1 MKYYLKLLFQLI
13 LSPRNGWE
21 DIDKAV
27 LGEKARLTPSRL
39 LTSGF
44 YPLIAITALSVFMQ
58 AILKSHVVFI
68 TLFMRAIITFVIYF
82 ISYFFSNFV
91 MSVAIEPMVEGEYDE
106 FRCQTFSLFTLGM
119 LAVISIIINCL
130 PITPLV
136 LFFLP
141 CYVALVQWKGC
152 EFMHIRK
159 DRIGQFMMLAI
170 LGVLLPP
177 YIFYFVFS
185 LIF

>member
-1 MKYYLKLLFQLI
+1 MKYYLQYLFQLI

-21 DIDKAV
+21 DI
-27 LGEKARLTPSRL
+27 EKATGGEGSRLTPTRL
-39 LTSGF
+39 AAEGY
-44 YPLIAITALSVFMQ
+44 YPLIAIAAASVYTQALF
-58 AILKSHVVFI
+58 KHHVVFLS
-68 TLFMRAIITFVIYF
+68 LFMDMIITFVVYF
-82 ISYFFSNFV
+82 ISYFFSIFV
-91 MSVAIEPMVEGEYDE
+91 LSVALEPMLKDEYDE
-106 FRCQTFSLFTLGM
+106 RRCQIFSLFTLGM
-119 LAVISIIINCL
+119 LAVISIIVNCL

-152 EFMHIRK
+152 EYMHIRP
-159 DRIGQFMMLAI
+159 DRIGHFMMLAI

-177 YIFYFVFS
+177 YIFRFIFS